1 MAGGNFTAS
10 EEQREA
16 KSQSLLMDIK
26 NIKKH
31 TSQKIPMNL
40 LQSSKIRPFTLL
52 EIVIVIVLIG
62 IMAVF
67 GTWSLTDLLAQH
79 RRQAEVDELQN
90 FIQELQIEAL
100 ALQSDLEIT
109 FTKDKDKLEVR
120 SKTAEK
126 ILHKRTVVLKGV
138 RAFKFRDLVKPS
150 HTLQIFSTGRIE
162 PQGLFEIEREKGS
175 VFIDVRQPLLVKFSD
190 QRPVVMNEAIP
201 DKPKKNE
208 VVCNS

>member
-1 MAGGNFTAS
+1 MP
-10 EEQREA
+10 R
-16 KSQSLLMDIK
+16 
-26 NIKKH
+26 
-31 TSQKIPMNL
+31 
-40 LQSSKIRPFTLL
+40 QSSRPFTLL
-52 EIVIVIVLIG
+52 EIVIVIALIG

-67 GTWSLTDLLAQH
+67 GTWSLTDLLSQH

-109 FTKDKDKLEVR
+109 FTKDKDKLQVC

-126 ILHKRTVVLKGV
+126 ILQSRTVVLKGV
-138 RAFKFRDLVKPS
+138 RAFKFRDLVKPTL
-150 HTLQIFSTGRIE
+150 TLQIFSTGRFE

-190 QRPVVMNEAIP
+190 KRPVVVNEVIP

-208 VVCNS
+208 VVCKS